1 MPNRLR
7 DVLRLVGTLL
17 IVALVTAACGGNE
30 EPIGAPATTA
40 VADDAQDVVTPT
52 SVEPVVLEEEAVG
65 SPVEIEDTFA
75 RQNGDIQPLNGRPLD
90 DETLLN
96 IRPIAVKID
105 NDEKAR
111 PQYGIE
117 DADIVYEI
125 LVENQITR
133 FLAIFHSNYPEL
145 VGPVRSARSSDI
157 DLMAPLA
164 NPLFAYSGSND
175 IVGQE
180 VRTAQANGLLVSTNF
195 DQANSAYIDRDD
207 RPAPHHR
214 TLFPAKLNQEQFT
227 TAPIVV
233 RPVFRYMRLSD
244 EPVADAIDT
253 ASFEVS
259 TNERTPAVYT
269 WNNDELGW
277 ERVQAGTPHLTESGA
292 QLTPANVVVLEIDYT
307 ISRADAASPQAITTG
322 TGAATVFTDGQ
333 RIEGRWQ
340 RTVSSQG
347 FDILDSTGKKV
358 RMQPGQTFVHLSRP
372 GDLSILGFGE
382 FGATGTDDN
391 S

>member
-7 DVLRLVGTLL
+7 DALRLVAVVVVATL
-17 IVALVTAACGGNE
+17 IAAACGGNE
-30 EPIGAPATTA
+30 TPIGAPTT
-40 VADDAQDVVTPT
+40 T
-52 SVEPVVLEEEAVG
+52 EPVVSVAPETTVEPEVIEEEESVG
-65 SPVEIEDTFA
+65 TPVEIEDTFT
-75 RQNGDIQPLNGRPLD
+75 RQNGNIEPLSGLPLTD
-90 DETLLN
+90 QAMLTE
-96 IRPIAVKID
+96 RPIAVKID

-111 PQYGIE
+111 PQFGLE
-117 DADIVYEI
+117 AADIVYEV

-133 FLAIFHSNYPEL
+133 FLAIFHSSYPER

-180 VRTAQANGLLVSTNF
+180 VRAAQAEGLLVSANF

-214 TLFPAKLNQEQFT
+214 TLFPAKLSQEQFT
-227 TAPIVV
+227 TAPTVV
-233 RPVFRYMRLSD
+233 RPVFRYQRD
-244 EPVADAIDT
+244 GDDAPVDTIDT

-269 WNNDELGW
+269 WNADEMGW
-277 ERVQAGTPHLTESGA
+277 QRFQAGTPHLTEDGS

-322 TGAATVFTDGQ
+322 SGTATVFSNGQ
-333 RIEGRWQ
+333 RIEGLWQ

-347 FDILDSTGKKV
+347 FDLIHPDGRKIRLE
-358 RMQPGQTFVHLSRP
+358 PGQTFVHLSEP

-382 FGATGTDDN
+382 FGGGDDQ
-391 S
+391 

>member
-7 DVLRLVGTLL
+7 DALRLVA
-17 IVALVTAACGGNE
+17 VVVSLVVFAAACGND
-30 EPIGAPATTA
+30 EPIGAPATSA
-40 VADDAQDVVTPT
+40 PVEVPDAT
-52 SVEPVVLEEEAVG
+52 SVAPEAADEESVG
-65 SPVEIEDTFA
+65 SPVAIEDTFS
-75 RQNGDIQPLNGRPLD
+75 RQNGFIQPLNGLPLE
-90 DETLLN
+90 DESLLN
-96 IRPIAVKID
+96 VRPIAVKID

-111 PQYGIE
+111 PQYGIDE
-117 DADIVYEI
+117 ADIVYEI

-133 FLAIFHSNYPEL
+133 FLAIFHSTYPEK

-180 VRTAQANGLLVSTNF
+180 VRNAQAAGLLVSTNF

-214 TLFPAKLNQEQFT
+214 TLFPAKLSQEQFT
-227 TAPIVV
+227 TAPVTV
-233 RPVFRYMRLSD
+233 RPVFRYMRDSD
-244 EPVADAIDT
+244 EVASEVTDT
-253 ASFEVS
+253 AGFEVS
-259 TNERTPAVYT
+259 TNERTPAVYA
-269 WNNDELGW
+269 WNADDLGW
-277 ERVQAGTPHLTESGA
+277 RRFQAGTEHVAESGS
-292 QLTPANVVVLEIDYT
+292 QLSPANVVVLEIEYT

-322 TGAATVFTDGQ
+322 TGSASVFTNGQ

-340 RTVSSQG
+340 RNVSSQG
-347 FDILDSTGKKV
+347 FDILDSDGKKI

-372 GDLSILGFGE
+372 GDLSILGPDQIGDAAQ
-382 FGATGTDDN
+382 GQNQDQ
-391 S
+391 

>member
-7 DVLRLVGTLL
+7 GALRLVAVITM
-17 IVALVTAACGGNE
+17 VALFAAACGGNE
-30 EPIGAPATTA
+30 TPIGAPEEN
-40 VADDAQDVVTPT
+40 DDAQDVATPT
-52 SVEPVVLEEEAVG
+52 SVEPVTIEEEAVG
-65 SPVEIEDTFA
+65 SPVEIEDTFT
-75 RQNGDIQPLNGRPLD
+75 RQNGFIQPLNGLPLED
-90 DETLLN
+90 DSLLS

-117 DADIVYEI
+117 EADLVYEV

-133 FLAIFHSNYPEL
+133 FLAIFHSSYPEK

-180 VRTAQANGLLVSTNF
+180 VRTAQAAGLLVSTNF
-195 DQANSAYIDRDD
+195 DQANSAYIDRQD

-214 TLFPAKLNQEQFT
+214 TLFPAKLNQDQFT
-227 TAPIVV
+227 TAPITV
-233 RPVFRYMRLSD
+233 RPVFRYMREDD
-244 EPVADAIDT
+244 EVSAGAIDT
-253 ASFEVS
+253 AGFEVS
-259 TNERTPAVYT
+259 TNQRTPAAYT
-269 WNNDELGW
+269 WNDDELGW
-277 ERVQAGTPHLTESGA
+277 SRIQAGTAHVAESGA
-292 QLTPANVVVLEIDYT
+292 QLTPANVVVLEIEYT

-322 TGAATVFTDGQ
+322 SGKATVFTDGQ
-333 RIEGRWQ
+333 RIEGSWQ

-347 FDILDSTGKKV
+347 FDILNADGTKI
-358 RMQPGQTFVHLSRP
+358 RMQPGQTFVHLSQA
-372 GDLSILGFGE
+372 GDLSLLGPDDT
-382 FGATGTDDN
+382 GAAQDQ
-391 S
+391 